1 MYFLLSTSGS
11 KNDIFIYWLLY
22 SSNMTDSVRALRE
35 IDYDVSKA
43 VTGRAK
49 KVHFIDGALVIDGNY
64 NSRHDVE
71 RFGNAADIFT
81 LAVMAKQGYIDKG
94 KEIEE
99 RQRKSNMPLSYPR
112 GFDPY
117 QQKSEISDDYK
128 DPYKK
133 LGVV

>member
-1 MYFLLSTSGS
+1 MYFLLSISGI
-11 KNDIFIYWLLY
+11 KNDMFIYWLLY

-35 IDYDVSKA
+35 IDYDVNKA

-49 KVHFIDGALVIDGNY
+49 KLQIIDGALVVDGNY
-64 NSRHDVE
+64 HPSHDVK
-71 RFGNAADIFT
+71 RFGDAVDIFT
-81 LAVMAKQGYIDKG
+81 LAARANQNYTDLKS
-94 KEIEE
+94 EIEE
-99 RQRKSNMPLSYPR
+99 RQKKTNYPLSYPR